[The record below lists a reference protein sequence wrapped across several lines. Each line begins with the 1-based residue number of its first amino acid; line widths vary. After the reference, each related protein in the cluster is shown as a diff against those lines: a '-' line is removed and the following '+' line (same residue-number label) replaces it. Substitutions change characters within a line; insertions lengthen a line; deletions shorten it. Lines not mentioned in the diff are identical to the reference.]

1 MLLLIITTL
10 LQLILYVLIIIRNM
24 GYGTTLLQGIEKCI
38 KNEYNIKN
46 IKLLA
51 WQAQGS
57 TEVVDFFKKN
67 EYIENKQ
74 HEISTYD
81 DYSKI
86 YDLYPFF
93 KKI

>member
-67 EYIENKQ
+67 GYNESDNDNIN
-74 HEISTYD
+74 TYD
-81 DYSKI
+81 DYDKI
-86 YDLYPFF
+86 YELIKFN
-93 KKI
+93 KRI